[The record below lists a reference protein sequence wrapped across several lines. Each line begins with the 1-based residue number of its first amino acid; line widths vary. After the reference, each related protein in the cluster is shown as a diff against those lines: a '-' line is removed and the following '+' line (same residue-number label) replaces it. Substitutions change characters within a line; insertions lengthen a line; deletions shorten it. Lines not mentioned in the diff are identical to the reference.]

1 MTPDINIYELYEQIK
16 REICEMENIT
26 PEQYEE
32 QLAKVA
38 EELGI

>member
-1 MTPDINIYELYEQIK
+1 MTPDIALYELYEEVK
-16 REICEMENIT
+16 REICKMENLT